1 MIKVKRYFLEI
12 ILKNYKIASP
22 FYLDNISLS
31 LDTKKDFNLNKFFY
45 KQIGIDHFWR
55 DRLIWSDGEWKKY
68 VSNKNF
74 QTWVLKKN
82 NELIGYYEAEFH
94 VNKNEFELINMGVL
108 KNFRKKKYGSLLLL
122 HSIKKAIE
130 LKSSRIW
137 VHTCSL
143 DHKYALPNYKSKGFK
158 VFKEENI
165 DFLN

>member
-74 QTWVLKKN
+74 QTWVLKK
-82 NELIGYYEAEFH
+82 
-94 VNKNEFELINMGVL
+94 K
-108 KNFRKKKYGSLLLL
+108 
-122 HSIKKAIE
+122 
-130 LKSSRIW
+130 
-137 VHTCSL
+137 
-143 DHKYALPNYKSKGFK
+143 
-158 VFKEENI
+158 
-165 DFLN
+165 